1 MEDNTF
7 LAPLS
12 PIQRS
17 TSAQRLDLFKSQEST
32 IYNKISPYYQAGG
45 GIGPD
50 QPFIYTKLTDSST
63 AKNLTRYDSQAL
75 PIGSTVRDVSRIGK
89 FMASGT
95 GLLFIGKQ
103 LVLQNA
109 NAFNETRIY
118 NPLSVVGAAAKTGTL
133 GLTNR
138 PTRFIRSNGGLVDFF
153 VSALAST
160 VGFET
165 RDFTK
170 EHIEGTAG
178 SQQNS
183 PLPTYEKGGRSGL
196 IRLNTAK
203 LATSR
208 FDSIWA
214 GATDNRTFSQ
224 KLGQAL
230 INTLKSY
237 IPTTNPLGIFGGK
250 ATDTWQYRPEY
261 KNNSSGIYYTFLN
274 NGALLGYD
282 TVAKNKIEFYNGTK
296 ANGEKNIRAVPK
308 VNFHTYYPQ
317 EVNTVPRKDDQQKWY
332 ASKGKTENQLIDKTR
347 GIIEKFNAMLSD
359 SNLETTVG
367 YNKNNASA
375 ERYVANESAGVT
387 DKNNYKTIPSSKG
400 AQPYYDFFSQKNIT
414 IENKGFAKSRSKT
427 NNYGRDNYNALSIL
441 EEQQKTKLVAGYN
454 SDQSEDVIFF
464 YFQDLVNNK
473 YIPFRATLTGISD
486 QNSAEWES
494 ISYLGR
500 ADKLFVYKG
509 FSRDV
514 NFSFKVYA
522 NSIYEL
528 VPMWERVNYLIG
540 LTRPSK
546 YTDAATVT
554 NQATLE
560 SAEFFGDDPQSYLTG
575 KESSFI
581 YPPMINFRIGDLYVD
596 QPAVLIGVST
606 TIPDDATWETL
617 RKNDYEYYYGNSED
631 KVIKERGISR
641 QLPNII
647 DISVQLKL
655 MEKQRAITSGYHF
668 GPQEGWENKL

>member
-1 MEDNTF
+1 MADNTF

-17 TSAQRLDLFKSQEST
+17 TPSQRIDLFKSQENT

-45 GIGPD
+45 GIGPN
-50 QPFIYTKLTDSST
+50 QPFVYTKLTDSNLS
-63 AKNLTRYDSQAL
+63 KNLTRYDSQAL
-75 PIGSTVRDVSRIGK
+75 PVGSTVRDVVRMGK
-89 FMASGT
+89 FMVSGN

-138 PTRFIRSNGGLVDFF
+138 PTRFIRSNGGLFDFF
-153 VSALAST
+153 ASAIAST

-165 RDFTK
+165 RDWSK
-170 EHIEGTAG
+170 QHIEGTAG

-208 FDSIWA
+208 FDAIWA

-387 DKNNYKTIPSSKG
+387 DKNNYKYATNPANQYSAKKVGNSEFTLDKRQFERQISAKQGNIPASRMNDEYNSKG
-400 AQPYYDFFSQKNIT
+400 VLDKPDDLYLSTKTQ
-414 IENKGFAKSRSKT
+414 SK
-427 NNYGRDNYNALSIL
+427 DI
-441 EEQQKTKLVAGYN
+441 
-454 SDQSEDVIFF
+454 IFF
-464 YFQDLVNNK
+464 YFQDLINKK
-473 YIPFRATLTGISD
+473 YIPFRATLAGISD
-486 QNSAEWES
+486 QHSPQWEEVK
-494 ISYLGR
+494 YMGR
-500 ADKLFVYKG
+500 ADSLFVYKG
-509 FSRDV
+509 FTRDV
-514 NFSFKVYA
+514 NFNFKVYA
-522 NSIYEL
+522 NSIKEL
-528 VPMWERVNYLIG
+528 VPMWKRVNYLVG

-546 YTDAATVT
+546 YTGRATATAGDAAFFGEETDT
-554 NQATLE
+554 TGLE
-560 SAEFFGDDPQSYLTG
+560 SQ
-575 KESSFI
+575 FI
-581 YPPMINFRIGDLYVD
+581 YPPMITFRVGDMYVD
-596 QPAVLIGVST
+596 QPAILNSVNI
-606 TIPDDATWETL
+606 TIPDEATWETL
-617 RKNDYEYYYGNSED
+617 RDELYEYVYGPND
-631 KVIKERGISR
+631 TNVITYNAKSR

-647 DISVQLKL
+647 DVSVSMRLL
-655 MEKQRAITSGYHF
+655 EKQIAVTTANHF
-668 GPQEGWENKL
+668 GPQKGWDNTL

>member
-1 MEDNTF
+1 MADNTF

-17 TSAQRLDLFKSQEST
+17 TPSQRIDLFKSQENT

-45 GIGPD
+45 GIGPN
-50 QPFIYTKLTDSST
+50 QPFVYTKLTDSNLS
-63 AKNLTRYDSQAL
+63 KNLTRYDSQAL
-75 PIGSTVRDVSRIGK
+75 PVGSTVRDVVRMGK
-89 FMASGT
+89 FMVSGT

-118 NPLSVVGAAAKTGTL
+118 NPLSIVGATAKTGTL

-138 PTRFIRSNGGLVDFF
+138 PTRFIRSNGGLFDFF

-165 RDFTK
+165 RDWSTQ
-170 EHIEGTAG
+170 HIEGTAG

-208 FDSIWA
+208 FDAIWA

-237 IPTTNPLGIFGGK
+237 IPSTNPLGIFGGK
-250 ATDTWQYRPEY
+250 ATETWQYRPEY

-282 TVAKNKIEFYNGTK
+282 TVVKNKIDFYNGTK
-296 ANGEKNIRAVPK
+296 SNATTTSRAVPK

-317 EVNTVPRKDDQQKWY
+317 EVNTVPRTDDQQKWY
-332 ASKGKTENQLIDKTR
+332 ASKGKTENQLIEDKTR
-347 GIIEKFNAMLSD
+347 GIVERFNQMFSD
-359 SNLETTVG
+359 PYLETTVG

-375 ERYVANESAGVT
+375 ERYTTNDSAGVT
-387 DKNNYKTIPSSKG
+387 DKNNYKSIPADGKV
-400 AQPYYDFFSQKNIT
+400 AQPYYQFFSEKNIT
-414 IENKGFAKSRSKT
+414 IENKGFAKATSK
-427 NNYGRDNYNALSIL
+427 NMKYGRDNYNALPVL
-441 EEQQKTKLVAGYN
+441 EERKKRDLLAGYN
-454 SDQSEDVIFF
+454 SDQSEDLIFF
-464 YFQDLVNNK
+464 YFNDLVNQR
-473 YIPFRATLTGISD
+473 YIPFRATLSGITD
-486 QNSAEWES
+486 QHSPQWEEVK
-494 ISYLGR
+494 YVGR
-500 ADKLFVYKG
+500 ADSLFVYKG
-509 FSRDV
+509 FTRDV

-528 VPMWERVNYLIG
+528 IPMWERVNYLVG
-540 LTRPSK
+540 LTRPSY
-546 YTDAATVT
+546 YTGKATATTGDAAFFGEETDT
-554 NQATLE
+554 TGLE
-560 SAEFFGDDPQSYLTG
+560 SQ
-575 KESSFI
+575 FI

-596 QPAVLIGVST
+596 QPAVLSSVNV

-617 RKNDYEYYYGNSED
+617 RKDDYEYYYGID
-631 KVIKERGISR
+631 KVIKERARSR

-647 DISVQLKL
+647 DVSVSMRLL
-655 MEKQRAITSGYHF
+655 EKQIAVTTANHF
-668 GPQEGWENKL
+668 GPQKGWDNTL